1 VAAEP
6 GENGRSRYRS
16 RAASDCQQENPHRIR
31 RRSTRTNILGDHAQ
45 TLQVGEEE
53 FYVVLGNSIYEHL
66 ATAPPVFRSSTPGSR
81 STHLNILTTREK
93 QNANLQAGRAKPSVF
108 DNYTVHFFDP
118 ELNQQC
124 TTDAF
129 RATRV

>member
-1 VAAEP
+1 MGVPGIGRGPPVTASKKIRIAFAGVALALIFWVITHRP
-6 GENGRSRYRS
+6 FRY
-16 RAASDCQQENPHRIR
+16 
-31 RRSTRTNILGDHAQ
+31 
-45 TLQVGEEE
+45 GEEE